1 MSSKISV
8 VMCCYNA
15 EQHLKKAVDSIL
27 SQTFEDFEFIIWNDG
42 STDKTESIIK
52 SYDDKRIQY
61 YYHEN
66 TGLGQAL
73 RMACEKAQ
81 ASIIARMDAD
91 DVALPNRL
99 SIEYD
104 CLSKNEDVALVS
116 SAVYY
121 IDDNDTI
128 LGRSFPYTK
137 HRKLR
142 NLLLKG
148 QNAIV
153 HPSSMFRKNIYEKAG
168 GYLNLKKAQDLVL
181 FSRMSNYGKI
191 VNYPFPL
198 IYYRISENSI
208 STQTQAST
216 FDEIIRAF
224 LKKLSTD
231 VNIDSADI
239 DLYNNIIQ
247 RAKKRSVEDLKKV
260 NQNRYIKSLEEK
272 LYNLLVG
279 LLGDR
284 ISTYLIINL
293 KGLLSFVI

>member
-1 MSSKISV
+1 MSVKVSV

-15 EQHLKKAVDSIL
+15 EQHLKKAIDSIL
-27 SQTFEDFEFIIWNDG
+27 SQTFKDFEFIIWNDG
-42 STDKTESIIK
+42 SNDNTESIIK
-52 SYDDKRIQY
+52 SYDDKRILY

-81 ASIIARMDAD
+81 APIIARMDAD

-104 CLSKNEDVALVS
+104 YLSKNEDVALVS

-121 IDDNDTI
+121 IDDSDTI

-198 IYYRISENSI
+198 IYYRISTNSI
-208 STQTQAST
+208 STQTQSSAY
-216 FDEIIRAF
+216 DEIIRSF
-224 LKKLSTD
+224 LKKMSTD
-231 VNIDSADI
+231 INIDSADVT
-239 DLYNNIIQ
+239 LYNDIIL
-247 RAKKRSVEDLKKV
+247 RAKNRSAEEFKKV
-260 NQNRYIKSLEEK
+260 NRYRYRKSLEEI
-272 LYNLLVG
+272 LYNLFKYF
-279 LLGDR
+279 LGKK
-284 ISTYLIINL
+284 ISTLLVVKI
-293 KGLLSFVI
+293 KGLLI